1 MTAKF
6 LVICIC
12 VVQCFIAFTL
22 NAGESAGSLSAARSN
37 FQTTL
42 LKKLRYTDALESPPA
57 ELFSI
62 IKYPTPIGDM
72 AAYLGKADGSNK
84 KQPAIIWLVGGFP
97 PGGLPGKA
105 WQSASAENDQSA
117 KVYRQKGIVMMYPF
131 LRGNGGNPGFREGF
145 YGEVDDVLSAL
156 AYLKTVDYVD
166 PQQIYLGGHS
176 TGGTLALLVAESSSE
191 FKAVFAFGPREDPV
205 VYSSSNVLYDSKNE
219 TENKLRA
226 PLHYL
231 SAITS
236 PTYII
241 EGSYGN
247 IAALNALK
255 AVNKNDNVM
264 LIPIPYADHFAP
276 LSPVN
281 RFIADRIVESRS
293 KKLDI
298 KATEVQG
305 AFKAHRVMIRETSD
319 LQGLANIRGSGVKFN
334 QVHEFKSYFWSYKQ
348 KRLVKAQKDL
358 QRSGFTETEIKQ
370 GKDNEANTYYFI
382 VAKKQADLFD
392 VKSLFTLTA
401 QLSDM
406 ADRHV
411 VVYDGWGV
419 N

>member
-1 MTAKF
+1 MTVKF
-6 LVICIC
+6 LVIYIC
-12 VVQCFIAFTL
+12 VVQCFIAFTV
-22 NAGESAGSLSAARSN
+22 NAGEAAGSLSAARSN

-42 LKKLRYTDALESPPA
+42 LKKLRYTDVLEPPPA

-72 AAYLGKADGSNK
+72 AAYLGKTDGSNK

-105 WQSASAENDQSA
+105 WQSASVENDQSA

-205 VYSSSNVLYDSKNE
+205 VYNSSNVLY
-219 TENKLRA
+219 
-226 PLHYL
+226 
-231 SAITS
+231 S

-264 LIPIPYADHFAP
+264 LIPIPYADHFASLSVL
-276 LSPVN
+276 LSP
-281 RFIADRIVESRS
+281 
-293 KKLDI
+293 
-298 KATEVQG
+298 
-305 AFKAHRVMIRETSD
+305 
-319 LQGLANIRGSGVKFN
+319 
-334 QVHEFKSYFWSYKQ
+334 
-348 KRLVKAQKDL
+348 
-358 QRSGFTETEIKQ
+358 
-370 GKDNEANTYYFI
+370 EAKNWI
-382 VAKKQADLFD
+382 
-392 VKSLFTLTA
+392 
-401 QLSDM
+401 
-406 ADRHV
+406 
-411 VVYDGWGV
+411 
-419 N
+419 

>member
-1 MTAKF
+1 MTVKF
-6 LVICIC
+6 LVIYIC
-12 VVQCFIAFTL
+12 VVQCFIAFTV
-22 NAGESAGSLSAARSN
+22 NAGEAAGSLSAARSN

-42 LKKLRYTDALESPPA
+42 LKKLRYTDVLEPPPA

-72 AAYLGKADGSNK
+72 AAYLGKTDGSNK

-105 WQSASAENDQSA
+105 WQSASVENDQSA

-205 VYSSSNVLYDSKNE
+205 VYNSSNVLYDSKNE
-219 TENKLRA
+219 TENRLRA
-226 PLHYL
+226 PVHYL

-264 LIPIPYADHFAP
+264 LIPIPYADHFAS

-298 KATEVQG
+298 KAGEVQG
-305 AFKAHRVMIRETSD
+305 AFKAHRVMMRETSD
-319 LQGLANIRGSGVKFN
+319 LQRLANIRGSGVKFN

-401 QLSDM
+401 QLNDM

>member
-1 MTAKF
+1 MVARF
-6 LVICIC
+6 LVMCIC
-12 VVQCFIAFTL
+12 AMQWFIVFTV
-22 NAGESAGSLSAARSN
+22 NAQASGGTLTGARSN
-37 FQTTL
+37 FKTTL
-42 LKKLRYTDALESPPA
+42 LKELRYTDPLDQPPA

-62 IKYPTPIGDM
+62 IKYPALIGNM
-72 AAYLGKADGSNK
+72 SAYLGKADGSNK

-105 WQSASAENDQSA
+105 WQRAPVENDQSA

-176 TGGTLALLVAESSSE
+176 TGGTLALLVAESSSD

-205 VYSSSNVLYDSKNE
+205 VYSSSNALYDSKNE

-226 PLHYL
+226 PVHYL

-236 PTYII
+236 PTWII
-241 EGSYGN
+241 EGAYGN
-247 IAALNALK
+247 ITALNTLRDASK
-255 AVNKNDNVM
+255 NNKIVF
-264 LIPIPYADHFAP
+264 IPISYADHFEP
-276 LSPVN
+276 LSPIN
-281 RFIADRIVESRS
+281 SFIAERIMASRG
-293 KKLDI
+293 KKLGI
-298 KATEVQG
+298 SATDVQN
-305 AFKAHRVMIRETSD
+305 AFKAHRVMMREASD
-319 LQGLANIRGSGVKFN
+319 LQRLANIRRGGAELNQQHAFSG
-334 QVHEFKSYFWSYKQ
+334 YFWSYKQ

-358 QRSGFTETEIKQ
+358 QDSGFTETEIK
-370 GKDNEANTYYFI
+370 KANDNDGNAYYFI
-382 VAKKQADLFD
+382 MAKKQTDLLN
-392 VKSLFTLTA
+392 VKSLFSLTS

-419 N
+419 D